1 MNQKVKPNSIG
12 PYFIHLKPVLT
23 IWIDMH
29 SSEEDNQTIYGKLMV
44 VLDLDDNV
52 KQITSSGYPFG
63 IFNRE

>member
-1 MNQKVKPNSIG
+1 
-12 PYFIHLKPVLT
+12 
-23 IWIDMH
+23 MH

-44 VLDLDDNV
+44 MLDLDDNV